1 MRDGVA
7 AMYQRDGSSI
17 WIRAV
22 VAGAKIAAH
31 TIRRKSAN
39 TSTVF
44 VGVLAMVAHII
55 IGSPVQID
63 SSTTTVARL
72 PSPWV
77 SSQTVQPSDPFL
89 LWIRKE
95 SLKVGDHIYSW
106 KVTSWK
112 RLLALIRQWEVPW
125 DDTLDTVVSYKIS
138 QVVDAKVIHLD
149 YNNSRIFLSLKDVK
163 VMLETT
169 LGKEELKET
178 ILMCTNRVS

>member
-1 MRDGVA
+1 MTDNDGA
-7 AMYQRDGSSI
+7 AAS
-17 WIRAV
+17 
-22 VAGAKIAAH
+22 
-31 TIRRKSAN
+31 
-39 TSTVF
+39 
-44 VGVLAMVAHII
+44 
-55 IGSPVQID
+55 
-63 SSTTTVARL
+63 
-72 PSPWV
+72 
-77 SSQTVQPSDPFL
+77 
-89 LWIRKE
+89 
-95 SLKVGDHIYSW
+95 
-106 KVTSWK
+106 SWK